1 MTHASIISRRVQT
14 PRNGNTR
21 IAPAQP
27 SSTATQPPSPQRP
40 PPCAF
45 RPSNNPKRGVTRYQ
59 DQRSARGA
67 ISHIKRSGP
76 NNPNPEHLG
85 LIRYSLFS
93 PSSSSCSFIL
103 NVSLSSLL
111 HHTPPHLATPRASVS
126 SPPLSPIP
134 VADLSAPRLQA
145 HFLIPYNVCPC

>member
-1 MTHASIISRRVQT
+1 MRTCVLETNHVTHASIISRRVQT

-76 NNPNPEHLG
+76 QQPKPRASWSHPLQ
-85 LIRYSLFS
+85 SLFTFLLLLLVY
-93 PSSSSCSFIL
+93 PQRE
-103 NVSLSSLL
+103 SLFPP
-111 HHTPPHLATPRASVS
+111 PPHPATPRHSQSERLVAA
-126 SPPLSPIP
+126 PLPY
-134 VADLSAPRLQA
+134 PR
-145 HFLIPYNVCPC
+145 C